1 MASWYFAYGSNLWI
15 EQMIERTGVIGQGKR
30 RPKVAH
36 LANHRLVFQHLEGG
50 GPAFANILCPGD
62 GVLGVVYR
70 CSPAAMEKLDHYE
83 QGYERQPITVTDHQ
97 GEVIHAIAY
106 VMTPTPS
113 VRLGPPDPEYLQRI
127 LTGAVQH
134 GLPESYI
141 AAIIAIAQCSIPPN
155 HPDSASGFQG

>member
-1 MASWYFAYGSNLWI
+1 MESWYFAYGSNLWI
-15 EQMIERTGVIGQGKR
+15 EQMIERIGAIGQGDR

-36 LANHRLVFQHLEGG
+36 LANHRLVFQHLDGG

-70 CSPAAMEKLDHYE
+70 CSPAALEKLDHYE

-106 VMTPTPS
+106 VIRPTPGVQIGKPS
-113 VRLGPPDPEYLQRI
+113 AEYLQRI
-127 LTGAVQH
+127 LTGAKQH
-134 GLPESYI
+134 GLPEAYI
-141 AAIIAIAQCSIPPN
+141 AAVIARADTALGN
-155 HPDSASGFQG
+155 VA

>member
-15 EQMIERTGVIGQGKR
+15 EQMIERTGVIGQGGR

-70 CSPAAMEKLDHYE
+70 CSPAALEKLDHYE
-83 QGYERQPITVTDHQ
+83 QGYERQPITVTDQQ

-106 VMTPTPS
+106 VIRPTPGVHIGKPS
-113 VRLGPPDPEYLQRI
+113 AEYLQRI
-127 LTGAVQH
+127 LTGAKQH
-134 GLPESYI
+134 GLPEVYI
-141 AAIIAIAQCSIPPN
+141 AAVIARADTA
-155 HPDSASGFQG
+155 PDKVA